1 MITEFKDFIDKIQP
15 SLPRK
20 LGLMELYEHY
30 SIEQEHSFSRHGVS
44 DYLHNKIKE
53 LLQSETLTELSFKDI
68 QNLKS
73 HFILDSY
80 LNKVDYNPYYRHIDK
95 LNSFIGVG
103 INYYQPFSEVG
114 KWEEAIALLK
124 DLLIINPTEE
134 DAEKYFI
141 ETSYQKEKLLAQ
153 ACIYFK
159 NKGVDIIIEINRAFI
174 NKNDETKI
182 CNDIA
187 NDIKCLGGNKVI
199 NSLMNHL
206 KYEERIGRYINVK
219 QTKNLPSDT
228 EEQVPYGFL
237 INTAVKFLQPKEV
250 QVLNPS
256 VIFDR
261 LIKESKHL
269 ATIYSVQPYDKFEN
283 LTVNPVE
290 IVEYLKKLVLYD
302 TVYTFN
308 QLNHNYIV
316 RIMSGI
322 FNWIDEEVLQEKLGF
337 NLEEYIKVVQLILS
351 LNPKH
356 DVVYFKLNQLKGV
369 DLTNEKIT
377 LILGSMAIKF
387 NEVNQDFILPADF
400 SQINFY
406 NQPLIVIDDSTYC
419 LVNKTLCGD
428 GFITNFALTAFG
440 ALKKA
445 SSFWSKMGG
454 AVEEFIHSELEKKGV
469 DFDFGVYNNFNGVSG
484 DCDLILENDSKI
496 LLIETKNKSLT
507 KEARTGDEL
516 KLLADIINSLVYE
529 HWQTGKHTLLL
540 SQYGYIQ
547 FDDGSK
553 LSLNNREIERIGITF
568 SDYGSIQDRKTA
580 INILDAFIHSVL
592 VIENN
597 SIGKEFNKTYE
608 YVEKMKEQFEKIVAI
623 NIETT
628 RFPFFECQFIS
639 LPMFLMMLDDS
650 NTKEELIRNVLS
662 LKHIIFGTGDFYA
675 EYFYKA
681 KYMGKENQQLK

>member
-1 MITEFKDFIDKIQP
+1 MISEFKALIDNVQS

-20 LGLMELYEHY
+20 LGLKELYKHY
-30 SIEQEHSFSRHGVS
+30 SIDEQHSFSVHGVS
-44 DYLHNKIKE
+44 DYLHKRIKE
-53 LLQSETLTELSFKDI
+53 LVESETPTKLTLKGI

-73 HFILDSY
+73 HFIFDSY
-80 LNKVDYNPYYRHIDK
+80 LNKKNYNPYYRHINK
-95 LNSFIGVG
+95 LTSFIGVG
-103 INYYQPFSEVG
+103 INYYQPFSEVE
-114 KWEEAIALLK
+114 KWEEAITLLK

-134 DAEKYFI
+134 NDEKDWI
-141 ETSYQKEKLLAQ
+141 ETNYQKEKLLAE

-159 NKGVDIIIEINRAFI
+159 NKGVDITVELNRASI
-174 NKNDETKI
+174 NKNDEIKI
-182 CNDIA
+182 CNGIA

-206 KYEERIGRYINVK
+206 KYEEKLERYINIK

-237 INTAVKFLQPKEV
+237 INTAVKFLKPKEA

-256 VIFDR
+256 VVFDR

-269 ATIYSVQPYDKFEN
+269 ATIYSLQPYDKFEN

-316 RIMSGI
+316 RILSGI
-322 FNWIDEEVLQEKLGF
+322 FNWINEEVLQEKLRF
-337 NLEEYIKVVQLILS
+337 NLEEYIRVVQLILS

-356 DVVYFKLNQLKGV
+356 DVLYFKASQLKGTG
-369 DLTNEKIT
+369 LTNEKIT
-377 LILGSMAIKF
+377 LILDSMAINF
-387 NEVNQDFILPADF
+387 NEANQDFILPADF

-406 NQPLIVIDDSTYC
+406 NQPLVCIDDSIYC
-419 LVNKTLCGD
+419 LVNKNLCGD
-428 GFITNFALTAFG
+428 GFIRNFALTAFE
-440 ALKKA
+440 ALKKTP
-445 SSFWSKMGG
+445 SFWSEMGQ
-454 AVEEFIHSELEKKGV
+454 AVEGFIHSELDNKGIE
-469 DFDFGVYNNFNGVSG
+469 FDFGVYNNFKGVSG

-540 SQYGYIQ
+540 NQYGHIQ
-547 FDDGSK
+547 FDNGTK

-568 SDYGSIQDRKTA
+568 SDYGSFQDRKTA

-592 VIENN
+592 AIDDNVL
-597 SIGKEFNKTYE
+597 SKEFNKAYE
-608 YVEKMKEQFEKIVAI
+608 YVEKMKEQFEKIVII
-623 NIETT
+623 NTETN

-650 NTKEELIRNVLS
+650 DTKEELINNMLS

-675 EYFYKA
+675 EYFFKI
-681 KYMGKENQQLK
+681 KYMGKES